1 MVNYW
6 LAKQEPSGPRG
17 YNILQ
22 LKEDK
27 KTIWDGVHNNLALKH
42 IRNMKKGDLVFFYHT
57 GDERQVVGI
66 MSVTSNPYPNPEEDN
81 ERFVVVDVKFK
92 SLLAKSVGLDEIK
105 KQKGLESWEL
115 LRISRLSVMPVPKS
129 ILQSILKTG
138 FKIDSKTK
146 TPKDNVTTFANGRH
160 SDIFVGEKAVGI
172 IGEISSDVLDNF
184 KIRTSVVGFEIKLSG
199 LIFD

>member
-105 KQKGLESWEL
+105 KQKGLENWEL

-129 ILQSILKTG
+129 IWDL
-138 FKIDSKTK
+138 
-146 TPKDNVTTFANGRH
+146 
-160 SDIFVGEKAVGI
+160 I
-172 IGEISSDVLDNF
+172 IKMSR
-184 KIRTSVVGFEIKLSG
+184 K
-199 LIFD
+199 

>member
-22 LKEDK
+22 LKKDK
-27 KTIWDGVHNNLALKH
+27 KTMWDGVHNNLALKH
-42 IRNMKKGDLVFFYHT
+42 IRNMRKGDLGFFYHT

-105 KQKGLESWEL
+105 KQKGLENWEL
-115 LRISRLSVMPVPKS
+115 LRISRLSVMPVPKP
-129 ILQSILKTG
+129 IWDLIIKM
-138 FKIDSKTK
+138 SKK
-146 TPKDNVTTFANGRH
+146 
-160 SDIFVGEKAVGI
+160 
-172 IGEISSDVLDNF
+172 
-184 KIRTSVVGFEIKLSG
+184 
-199 LIFD
+199 

>member
-92 SLLAKSVGLDEIK
+92 SLLTKSVGLDEIK
-105 KQKGLESWEL
+105 KQKGLKNWEL
-115 LRISRLSVMPVPKS
+115 LRISRLSVMPVPKP
-129 ILQSILKTG
+129 IWDLIIKM
-138 FKIDSKTK
+138 SKK
-146 TPKDNVTTFANGRH
+146 
-160 SDIFVGEKAVGI
+160 
-172 IGEISSDVLDNF
+172 
-184 KIRTSVVGFEIKLSG
+184 
-199 LIFD
+199 

>member
-22 LKEDK
+22 LKKDK

-42 IRNMKKGDLVFFYHT
+42 IRNMRKGDLVFFYHT

-105 KQKGLESWEL
+105 KQKGLENWEL

-129 ILQSILKTG
+129 IWDLIIKM
-138 FKIDSKTK
+138 SKK
-146 TPKDNVTTFANGRH
+146 
-160 SDIFVGEKAVGI
+160 
-172 IGEISSDVLDNF
+172 
-184 KIRTSVVGFEIKLSG
+184 
-199 LIFD
+199 

>member
-22 LKEDK
+22 LKKDK
-27 KTIWDGVHNNLALKH
+27 KTMWDGVHNNLALKH
-42 IRNMKKGDLVFFYHT
+42 IRNMRRGDLVFFYHT

-92 SLLAKSVGLDEIK
+92 SLLVKSVGLDEIK
-105 KQKGLESWEL
+105 KQKGLENWEL
-115 LRISRLSVMPVPKS
+115 LRISRLSVMPVPRS
-129 ILQSILKTG
+129 IWDLIIKM
-138 FKIDSKTK
+138 SKK
-146 TPKDNVTTFANGRH
+146 
-160 SDIFVGEKAVGI
+160 
-172 IGEISSDVLDNF
+172 
-184 KIRTSVVGFEIKLSG
+184 
-199 LIFD
+199 